1 MRSPTDEEDS
11 ENEEN
16 YQSCSDDAE
25 DVKTAPHSS
34 QRRFKK
40 ETMRDVL
47 ISMVLLG
54 LTTLV
59 THGDFQTSPTASI
72 LASGTNSKGY
82 FPKRICVHYFVL
94 LATKVNPIMLTSAG
108 SNKNDLLHFQKY
120 FHGFRLYYQ
129 KSYFFFPFLGQN

>member
-34 QRRFKK
+34 SQRRFKK

-47 ISMVLLG
+47 ISVVLLG

-72 LASGTNSKGY
+72 LASGTNLKEY

-108 SNKNDLLHFQKY
+108 SNKK
-120 FHGFRLYYQ
+120 
-129 KSYFFFPFLGQN
+129 

>member
-1 MRSPTDEEDS
+1 MRSLTDEEDS

-25 DVKTAPHSS
+25 DVKTASHSSS

-47 ISMVLLG
+47 ISVVLLG

-72 LASGTNSKGY
+72 LASGNTSKNI
-82 FPKRICVHYFVL
+82 FNKNLCSKFCI
-94 LATKVNPIMLTSAG
+94 S
-108 SNKNDLLHFQKY
+108 SNKSQSNNVV
-120 FHGFRLYYQ
+120 GSR
-129 KSYFFFPFLGQN
+129 

>member
-108 SNKNDLLHFQKY
+108 SNKK
-120 FHGFRLYYQ
+120 
-129 KSYFFFPFLGQN
+129 

>member
-47 ISMVLLG
+47 ISVVLLG

-72 LASGTNSKGY
+72 LASGNTSKNI
-82 FPKRICVHYFVL
+82 FNKNLCSKFCI
-94 LATKVNPIMLTSAG
+94 S
-108 SNKNDLLHFQKY
+108 SNKSQSNNVV
-120 FHGFRLYYQ
+120 GSR
-129 KSYFFFPFLGQN
+129 